1 MSTMAKSRKKPQFNV
16 SRHKIRF
23 SISRSSA
30 SLETA
35 VQEVQVLIRAK
46 NGWTTEAIASD
57 LGLSKSQVAYRIA
70 KGLATGERAKFRS
83 GETWAAQAALRAT
96 AHGIINEVQKK
107 VSSKFI

>member
-1 MSTMAKSRKKPQFNV
+1 MNTVKSRKRAQFNL

-23 SISRSSA
+23 QIARSSA

-35 VQEVQVLIRAK
+35 VEEVQVLIRAK
-46 NGWTTEAIASD
+46 NGWTTEAIAAD

-70 KGLATGERAKFRS
+70 KGMATGERAKFRS

-96 AHGIINEVQKK
+96 AQGIISEVQKK

>member
-1 MSTMAKSRKKPQFNV
+1 MSTAVKSRKTPQFNV

-23 SISRSSA
+23 PVTRSSS

-46 NGWTTEAIASD
+46 NGWTTEAIAMD

-70 KGLATGERAKFRS
+70 KGMATGERAKFRS
-83 GETWAAQAALRAT
+83 GETWAAQAALKAT
-96 AHGIINEVQKK
+96 AHGIINEIQKK
-107 VSSKFI
+107 VSSKYV